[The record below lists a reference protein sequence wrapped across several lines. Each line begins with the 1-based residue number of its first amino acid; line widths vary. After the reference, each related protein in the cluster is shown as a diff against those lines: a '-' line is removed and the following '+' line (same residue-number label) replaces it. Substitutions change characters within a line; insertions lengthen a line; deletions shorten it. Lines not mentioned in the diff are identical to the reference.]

1 MEENKTTK
9 QKICPNCGEHLTP
22 EQDVCPVCGLG
33 YAAYMEVKS
42 NPKAELAKLYEL
54 VESYDG
60 WSTPEE
66 KKERRKERE
75 EKWSKNRGISEEQ
88 EDSFLLIIVFII
100 IMLIYSI
107 GLIPQHI
114 YSRMGNS
121 DYDMVGDMG
130 WHFSWRTKG
139 QYRI

>member
-1 MEENKTTK
+1 MGVNNIMETNQENTQ

-66 KKERRKERE
+66 KK
-75 EKWSKNRGISEEQ
+75 
-88 EDSFLLIIVFII
+88 
-100 IMLIYSI
+100 
-107 GLIPQHI
+107 
-114 YSRMGNS
+114 
-121 DYDMVGDMG
+121 
-130 WHFSWRTKG
+130 
-139 QYRI
+139 